1 MKPKT
6 FSGSAM
12 LLDLHISTYTG
23 RKQDKATAEEVNT
36 AKNAKSKKAS
46 SVYKSLF
53 ADDADLEAIVAYGGR
68 VRSWLYDVTLPWSDG
83 GTRLVPTSKFFDIS
97 HELNQHEQEFFKLV
111 QRFLNNYSTKV
122 SAQAFKLGKLFSAVE
137 YPSAGEIQN
146 KFGFTFVFTPVP
158 QAGDFRVDLPAEAL
172 AQVEAN
178 FEQAVSKRVQSV
190 MQEPW
195 DRLYKEVSHIKDK
208 MIDKEGGKPQKLY
221 QSMLDNALGLC
232 ETLKSLNIMNDPDL
246 EAARRALELSL
257 TNVDIKSLRQSS
269 EVREAIKVK
278 MQDLTDKFSLEI

>member
-6 FSGSAM
+6 LSGSAM

-178 FEQAVSKRVQSV
+178 FEQAVGKRVQSV

>member
-6 FSGSAM
+6 LSGSAM

-257 TNVDIKSLRQSS
+257 TNVDIKSLRQSP

>member
-1 MKPKT
+1 
-6 FSGSAM
+6 
-12 LLDLHISTYTG
+12 
-23 RKQDKATAEEVNT
+23 
-36 AKNAKSKKAS
+36 
-46 SVYKSLF
+46 VYKSLF

-68 VRSWLYDVTLPWSDG
+68 VRSWLYDVTLPWSYG

>member
-6 FSGSAM
+6 LSGSAM

-232 ETLKSLNIMNDPDL
+232 ETLKSLNIMNDSDL

>member
-6 FSGSAM
+6 LSGSAM

-208 MIDKEGGKPQKLY
+208 MIDKEDGKPQKLY
-221 QSMLDNALGLC
+221 QSMLDNALSLC

-257 TNVDIKSLRQSS
+257 TNVDIKSLRQSP